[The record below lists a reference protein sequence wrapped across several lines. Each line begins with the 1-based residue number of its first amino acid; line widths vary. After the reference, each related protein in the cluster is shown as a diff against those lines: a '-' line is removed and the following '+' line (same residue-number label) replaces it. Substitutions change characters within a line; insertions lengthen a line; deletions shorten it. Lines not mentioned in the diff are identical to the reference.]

1 MTSTRLRGTFAV
13 TKALAAIEPG
23 PESEDGPGTF
33 SLILSTSDLDRDGE
47 VVDPGAFDPLPEHIA
62 MDIDHGMSVATT
74 VGSGRPFY
82 REDGKLQ
89 VDGTYASTELGQ
101 QTRTLVREGH
111 VRTASVAM
119 LPLKKTKDGDGV
131 AHITKADLLNG
142 AFTPVPSN
150 KGATVLSAK
159 SLTTVYD
166 LISHDATALKA
177 GKRNSASDQRDLQEI
192 HDLSAGLGAVCG
204 DGSSE
209 EGKSL
214 AKRAGE
220 ALAVL
225 KTARDGRKQLKS
237 IVGSVEALQDRVR
250 DALEDAYGEWSTVL
264 RGVLPDSNTV
274 VFDTWGAGTL
284 DDGSWSQSFTDD
296 GAVVTLTG
304 DPSPVD
310 IHEVVVP
317 DADADREGKSASDAA
332 ATKAAADD
340 ADAAAAVEEAALKAL
355 RALIP

>member
-1 MTSTRLRGTFAV
+1 MTTRLRGTFAV

-23 PESEDGPGTF
+23 PDTGEGPGTF

-119 LPLKKTKDGDGV
+119 LPLKKTKDADGTT
-131 AHITKADLLNG
+131 HITSADLLNG

-159 SLTTVYD
+159 SL
-166 LISHDATALKA
+166 DALLREDAAALKA
-177 GKRNSASDQRDLQEI
+177 GKRNSASDQRDLQSI

-214 AKRAGE
+214 AKRAGQ

-225 KTARDGRKQLKS
+225 KTARDGREQLKS

-250 DALEDAYGEWSTVL
+250 DALEDQYGEWSTVL

-274 VFDTWGAGTL
+274 VFDSWGSTLEDGTWTQA
-284 DDGSWSQSFTDD
+284 FTDD

-304 DPSPVD
+304 DPSAVD

-317 DADADREGKSASDAA
+317 DADADREGKSAADAA
-332 ATKAAADD
+332 ATKAAADA
-340 ADAAAAVEEAALKAL
+340 ADDAAAVEQAALKAL
-355 RALIP
+355 RALVP